1 MKNLAS
7 IFGKTL
13 MALAILSSAFGF
25 AIAQGSFEGSVS
37 YAIRV
42 TGKDAQAFL
51 ENEPPKKM
59 DLHVKEGNFIISLSG
74 GRIGRTMLFIADS
87 NETYIIDAANRRA
100 FKETYYLDTV
110 KTVPTAIATGKTVEI
125 KGIPCKEY
133 VVDKPKLQ
141 EKIYYYVNDQYR
153 VDMALYAG
161 KIRSQNR
168 LPHQRTRRQDSA
180 AQSHENRLPHHRIG
194 PHERQKDHP
203 RPRKLPNPR
212 RFQDQKK
219 RPEEVKSEK

>member
-7 IFGKTL
+7 IFGKSL
-13 MALAILSSAFGF
+13 AVLALF
-25 AIAQGSFEGSVS
+25 ALTYTYAKAQGSFEGSVS

-110 KTVPTAIATGKTVEI
+110 KTVPTAVPTGKIVEI

-153 VDMALYAG
+153 VDMALYGGKTEAKTDFLTNGLEGRIPLRKVMKTAYLTTELDLMSVKKTTHAPENFQIPAG
-161 KIRSQNR
+161 FKIKKR
-168 LPHQRTRRQDSA
+168 D
-180 AQSHENRLPHHRIG
+180 
-194 PHERQKDHP
+194 
-203 RPRKLPNPR
+203 PRK
-212 RFQDQKK
+212 
-219 RPEEVKSEK
+219 